1 MTSPVDYSR
10 AWQREKLA
18 RQQAELL
25 LQDKTRELYD
35 KILELEASKREL
47 EQAHEQLLQTQKLQ
61 AIGQLM
67 AGLAH
72 EINNPLAFCMADLRT
87 LAGYQQRLSEL
98 LSQIVQQ
105 FPPALTLLHQA
116 NTDWLQADSADIV
129 VQLEAGMGRIQQIVA
144 QLHHY
149 STLGQSDTIRI
160 SLTQL
165 LSHVMH
171 NYQTGQLAGIDI
183 EQQICDAIVEVHC
196 TEMVTAI
203 SHIFDNAVKA
213 QPTKISILCRY
224 LTEQQVIIEIE
235 DNGHGM
241 SAEVLS
247 RVFDPF
253 FTTRDVGAGRGLGLT
268 VGYAVVRQH
277 GGQIE
282 FQSKPA
288 HGTLCKITLPC
299 LTSAE
304 TA

>member
-1 MTSPVDYSR
+1 MNSPVDYSR

-25 LQDKTRELYD
+25 LQDKTRDLYD
-35 KILELEASKREL
+35 KILELEASKKEL

-72 EINNPLAFCMADLRT
+72 EINNPLAFCIADIRT

-98 LSQIVQQ
+98 LAQIVQQ
-105 FPPALTLLHQA
+105 FPASQTLLRQSNA
-116 NTDWLQADSADIV
+116 DWLQADSADIV
-129 VQLEAGMGRIQQIVA
+129 AQLETGMGRIQQIVA

-149 STLGQSDTIRI
+149 SALGQSATMRMPM
-160 SLTQL
+160 TQL
-165 LSHVMH
+165 LSHVVH
-171 NYQTGQLAGIDI
+171 NYQVGQLAGIGI
-183 EQQICDAIVEVHC
+183 EQRICDAVVEVHC

-213 QPTKISILCRY
+213 QPSKISIRCQY
-224 LTEQQVIIEIE
+224 LNEQQISIEIE
-235 DNGHGM
+235 DDGHGM
-241 SAEVLS
+241 PAEVLS

-253 FTTRDVGAGRGLGLT
+253 FTTRDVGAGCGLGLT
-268 VGYAVVRQH
+268 VSYAVIRQH

-282 FQSKPA
+282 FQSKPD
-288 HGTLCKITLPC
+288 HGTLCKIILPC